1 MLKICLDSVRKYRS
15 KSEFRNVNRARLD
28 NLEVVGDGT
37 IIERIADKAI
47 ENGYDPQSL
56 VEVYRG
62 DTRVFVPITLERWA
76 QGRPSLE
83 EPSHAIQKAHEA
95 LRRKRQN
102 DNL

>member
-1 MLKICLDSVRKYRS
+1 MLRICLDSVRKYRS
-15 KSEFRNVNRARLD
+15 KSEFRNVNRVRLD
-28 NLEVVGDGT
+28 DLEVVGDGT

-47 ENGYDPQSL
+47 ENGYNPQSL

-62 DTRVFVPITLERWA
+62 DTRVFVPITLERWS
-76 QGRPSLE
+76 QGRPSLK
-83 EPSHAIQKAHEA
+83 EPSYAIQKAHEA